1 MYRREKRD
9 WKGPAGMFLLLFLLV
24 MARCCAFGVRYYP
37 QLDDYIQYHNYI
49 KSYSFWTLQEK
60 VGILS
65 SRPLAGLADYFFW
78 SPMFDHMILGVAL
91 ISALY
96 AAAVLLIW
104 DVLRRYFKTSPAL
117 PVIMALL
124 PLGMEGTYWM
134 SASTRVVVGMFFAA
148 LAVRAFL
155 NWLDGR
161 GRGWLI
167 LYLFLQLLPFGF
179 YEQAGLL
186 SVTLTVG
193 AAILEWTGKGK
204 HWGRCAVSLWG
215 APAMGLYL
223 LLTRLLDNGGVYGSR
238 AETVFSVSRHYYLHT
253 IFPEVMEQ
261 FREAFLKGGFYT
273 AVKGFVRGGRMIL
286 SGELLLWA
294 LGAAALCV
302 LLGLLA
308 RRGEPEEGGDAPLPL
323 ALLSGL
329 LLAAGPASLFL
340 VLTSPWFSLRGTV
353 TSFPGIALIVDSLLV
368 RLWDALAL
376 RRGGLSVLAAAMAF
390 VFCVAGA
397 SEVRDYRDTYENDRR
412 IARLVLEAAKETGP
426 VEGRIGV
433 LNLEPSYLPNQN
445 FYYHEHIHGCTESGW
460 AFNGL
465 LTALG
470 GEVKVTPLPAD
481 PLYRAWNRETNH
493 PAGFQALYWFD
504 GESLTPAVLR
514 ELGENAYQVRDRRG
528 ELLGVIWEEEDGVGY
543 LRRPE
548 QLAPEQSFLLEDQK
562 NLG

>member
-9 WKGPAGMFLLLFLLV
+9 WKGAAGMFLLLFLLV
-24 MARCCAFGVRYYP
+24 MARYCAFGVRYYP
-37 QLDDYIQYHNYI
+37 QLDDYIQDHNYI
-49 KSYSFWTLQEK
+49 KSYSFWALQEK

-65 SRPLAGLADYFFW
+65 SRPLAGIADYFFW

-148 LAVRAFL
+148 LAARAFL

-161 GRGWLI
+161 GWGWLP

-193 AAILEWTGKGK
+193 AAILERTRKGK

-238 AETVFSVSRHYYLHT
+238 TETVFSVSRHHYLHT
-253 IFPEVMEQ
+253 ILPDIMRQ
-261 FREAFLKGGFYT
+261 LREAFFKGGFYT
-273 AVKGFVRGGRMIL
+273 TAKGFVRGVRMIL

-294 LGAAALCV
+294 LCAAALCV
-302 LLGLLA
+302 LLWLA
-308 RRGEPEEGGDAPLPL
+308 VGRREPEERTEGDAPLPL

-340 VLTSPWFSLRGTV
+340 MLNNPWFSLRGTV
-353 TSFPGIALIVDSLLV
+353 TSFPGIALLADSLLV
-368 RLWDALAL
+368 WLWDKLAL

-397 SEVRDYRDTYENDRR
+397 SEVRDYRDTYNNDQRV
-412 IARLVLEAAKETGP
+412 ARLVLEAAEAEGLNASS
-426 VEGRIGV
+426 GRIGV

-481 PLYRAWNRETNH
+481 PMYRAWNREANH
-493 PAGFQALYWFD
+493 PSGFETLYWFD

-514 ELGENAYQVRDRRG
+514 ELEENTYQVRDRQG
-528 ELLGVIWEEEDGVGY
+528 NLLGVIWEENGIGY
-543 LRRPE
+543 IRRPE
-548 QLAPEQSFLLEDQK
+548 QLAPEQSFLLED
-562 NLG
+562 

>member
-1 MYRREKRD
+1 MYERGKGD

-24 MARCCAFGVRYYP
+24 MARYCAFGLRYYP
-37 QLDDYIQYHNYI
+37 QLDDYIQYHNYTRLYDF
-49 KSYSFWTLQEK
+49 STLQELM
-60 VGILS
+60 GILS
-65 SRPLAGLADYFFW
+65 SRPLAGIADYYFW

-161 GRGWLI
+161 GRGWLP

-186 SVTLTVG
+186 SVALTAG
-193 AAILEWTGKGK
+193 AAILERTRRGKP
-204 HWGRCAVSLWG
+204 WGRCAAALWG
-215 APAMGLYL
+215 APAMGLYF
-223 LLTRLLDNGGVYGSR
+223 LLTRLLNSGGVYGSR
-238 AETVFSVSRHYYLHT
+238 TEVILPTSRYYWDTVF
-253 IFPEVMEQ
+253 PEIMGQ
-261 FREAFLKGGFYT
+261 LRDAFLKGGFFT
-273 AVKGFVRGGRMIL
+273 AAKGFVRGARMVL

-294 LGAAALCV
+294 LGTAALCV

-308 RRGEPEEGGDAPLPL
+308 RRKEPGEGDAPLWL
-323 ALLSGL
+323 SLLSGL
-329 LLAAGPASLFL
+329 LLAAAPVSLFL
-340 VLTSPWFSLRGTV
+340 VLESPWFSLRGTV
-353 TSFPGIALIVDSLLV
+353 TSFPGIALMADSLLV
-368 RLWDALAL
+368 RLWDRLAL

-390 VFCVAGA
+390 AFCLAGA
-397 SEVRDYRDTYENDRR
+397 SEIRDYRDTYENDQR
-412 IARLVLEAAKETGP
+412 IAGLVLEAAEEPST
-426 VEGRIGV
+426 GRIGV

-460 AFNGL
+460 AFTGL

-470 GEVKVTPLPAD
+470 GEVKAVPLPAD
-481 PLYRAWNRETNH
+481 PLYRAWNREANH
-493 PAGFQALYWFD
+493 PSGFQTLYWFD

-514 ELGENAYQVRDRRG
+514 ELAENTYQVRDRRG
-528 ELLGVIWEEEDGVGY
+528 ELLGVIWEEADGVGY
-543 LRRPE
+543 IRRPE
-548 QLAPEQSFLLEDQK
+548 QLAPEQSFLLED
-562 NLG
+562 

>member
-1 MYRREKRD
+1 MPEKSKMER
-9 WKGPAGMFLLLFLLV
+9 GIPVLLFLLLMV
-24 MARCCAFGVRYYP
+24 RNCACGVAYYP

-49 KSYSFWTLQEK
+49 RSYSFMALQEK

-65 SRPLAGLADYFFW
+65 SRPLAGIADYFFW

-104 DVLRRYFKTSPAL
+104 DILGRYFRTSPVL

-148 LAVRAFL
+148 LAARTFL
-155 NWLDGR
+155 YWLDGR
-161 GRGWLI
+161 GWGWLI
-167 LYLFLQLLPFGF
+167 LYLILQLIPFGF

-186 SVTLTVG
+186 SVALTAG
-193 AAILEWTGKGK
+193 AAILEWIRRGKSLS
-204 HWGRCAVSLWG
+204 RCAVSLWG
-215 APAMGLYL
+215 VPAMGLYFL
-223 LLTRLLDNGGVYGSR
+223 ATRLLDNGGVYGSR

-253 IFPEVMEQ
+253 LLPEIMGQ
-261 FREAFLKGGFYT
+261 LRDAFLKGGFYT
-273 AVKGFVRGGRMIL
+273 GAKGFVRGMRMVL

-294 LGAAALCV
+294 LCAAALCV
-302 LLGLLA
+302 LLWLTM
-308 RRGEPEEGGDAPLPL
+308 RRREPQERTEEDALLPL

-329 LLAAGPASLFL
+329 LLAAAPVSLFL
-340 VLTSPWFSLRGTV
+340 VLNNPWFSLRGTV
-353 TSFPGIALIVDSLLV
+353 TSFPGIALAADSLLV
-368 RLWDALAL
+368 WLWDRLSL
-376 RRGGLSVLAAAMAF
+376 RRSGLPVLAAVAAF
-390 VFCVAGA
+390 VFSVAGA
-397 SEVRDYRDTYENDRR
+397 SELRDYRDTYENDQRV
-412 IARLVLEAAKETGP
+412 ARLVLEAAEEAGP
-426 VEGRIGV
+426 VDGRIGV

-445 FYYHEHIHGCTESGW
+445 FYYHEHIHGCTESDW
-460 AFNGL
+460 AFTGL

-481 PLYRAWNRETNH
+481 PIYRVWNREANL
-493 PAGFQALYWFD
+493 PSGFETLYWFD

-514 ELGENAYQVRDRRG
+514 ELAEYTYQVRDRAG
-528 ELLGVIWEEEDGVGY
+528 KLLGVIWEEDGIGY

-548 QLAPEQSFLLEDQK
+548 QLTPEQSFLLED
-562 NLG
+562 

>member
-1 MYRREKRD
+1 MYKGRKGD
-9 WKGPAGMFLLLFLLV
+9 WKGPVGMFLLLFLLV
-24 MARCCAFGVRYYP
+24 MVRYCAFGLRYYP
-37 QLDDYIQYHNYI
+37 QLDDYIQYHNYTRLYDF
-49 KSYSFWTLQEK
+49 STLQELM
-60 VGILS
+60 GILS
-65 SRPLAGLADYFFW
+65 SRPLAGIADYFFW

-104 DVLRRYFKTSPAL
+104 DVLGRYFRTSPVL
-117 PVIMALL
+117 PVVMALL

-155 NWLDGR
+155 NWLDGK
-161 GRGWLI
+161 GRGWLP
-167 LYLFLQLLPFGF
+167 LYLILQLIPFGF

-186 SVTLTVG
+186 SITLTVG
-193 AAILEWTGKGK
+193 VAILERTRRGRPV
-204 HWGRCAVSLWG
+204 GRCAVSLWG
-215 APAMGLYL
+215 VPAMGLYFL
-223 LLTRLLDNGGVYGSR
+223 ITRLLNNGGVYGSR
-238 AETVFSVSRHYYLHT
+238 TELVLPTSRYYWFHELPKT
-253 IFPEVMEQ
+253 LWQ
-261 FREAFLKGGFYT
+261 FFQAFVGGGFFT
-273 AVKGFVRGGRMIL
+273 AVKGFVRGVRMIF

-294 LGAAALCV
+294 LCAAALCV
-302 LLGLLA
+302 LLWLA
-308 RRGEPEEGGDAPLPL
+308 LRRREPQERPEGAAPLPL

-329 LLAAGPASLFL
+329 LLAAAPVSLFL
-340 VLTSPWFSLRGTV
+340 VLGNTWFSLRGTV
-353 TSFPGIALIVDSLLV
+353 TSFPGVALLADSLV
-368 RLWDALAL
+368 VWLWDKLAL

-397 SEVRDYRDTYENDRR
+397 SEVRDYRDTYENDQR
-412 IARLVLEAAKETGP
+412 IAGLVLEAAEAEGLNASS
-426 VEGRIGV
+426 GRIGV

-481 PLYRAWNRETNH
+481 PMYRVWNREANH
-493 PAGFQALYWFD
+493 PSGFETLYWFD

-514 ELGENAYQVRDRRG
+514 ELEENTYQVRDRR
-528 ELLGVIWEEEDGVGY
+528 ENLLGVIWEENGIGY
-543 LRRPE
+543 IRRPE
-548 QLAPEQSFLLEDQK
+548 QLAPEQSFLLED
-562 NLG
+562 